1 MAQAEKIQVSFEVSE
16 VEALALAQFV
26 KRVGFSDWRNNAV
39 DDTEAYQMKDA
50 FYKLQ
55 EGLADSEFSPR

>member
-1 MAQAEKIQVSFEVSE
+1 MAQSKEVQVSFEVSE

-26 KRVGFSDWRNNAV
+26 KRCGFSEWRNNAV
-39 DDTEAYQMKDA
+39 DNDEAYQMKDA

-55 EGLADSEFSPR
+55 EGLAEVGFCPR

>member
-1 MAQAEKIQVSFEVSE
+1 MAQGKRIKVSFEVSE

-26 KRVGFSDWRNNAV
+26 KRCGFSDWRNNAV
-39 DDTEAYQMKDA
+39 DDKEAYQMKDA

-55 EGLADSEFSPR
+55 NGLIEGGFSPR